1 MPRYAPSPRA
11 LAVAR
16 DLAHITKGLHDV
28 SLASAVEWPDG
39 GARESSAVLR
49 DDIMRVI
56 GAPARAPAAVASS
69 AATAVATAGA
79 RQRQSNNPFEDS
91 VEIEIASGAAD
102 NDNNNNNASGNG
114 NAGGDAP
121 DRGVGPPCG
130 SATED
135 STAGAAVPADA
146 CVCCYNTD
154 SPKNQK
160 PTKLKTQPNPTQN
173 KIKPTEHARPCCH
186 RCSASRG
193 CARAPKR
200 GWKSSRPA
208 SRKSSASGTSP
219 SPTRGSRSRHSA
231 PRYGFFFLC
240 SFRIDPTYSRPKS
253 KHCSHSKNTLCTHQL
268 RTFESSEP
276 DIEELARLYEA
287 DIARAEARS
296 REVASEASRISNAV
310 RVHSIIPDPDAT
322 MTPHVA
328 YRSHKCA

>member
-102 NDNNNNNASGNG
+102 NDNINNNGNG

-146 CVCCYNTD
+146 CVCCYNISRRPTMTY
-154 SPKNQK
+154 PPKIKNQRNSK
-160 PTKLKTQPNPTQN
+160 PNPTQ
-173 KIKPTEHARPCCH
+173 
-186 RCSASRG
+186 
-193 CARAPKR
+193 PKT
-200 GWKSSRPA
+200 K
-208 SRKSSASGTSP
+208 
-219 SPTRGSRSRHSA
+219 
-231 PRYGFFFLC
+231 
-240 SFRIDPTYSRPKS
+240 
-253 KHCSHSKNTLCTHQL
+253 
-268 RTFESSEP
+268 
-276 DIEELARLYEA
+276 
-287 DIARAEARS
+287 
-296 REVASEASRISNAV
+296 
-310 RVHSIIPDPDAT
+310 
-322 MTPHVA
+322 
-328 YRSHKCA
+328 